1 MLSISTKQVDRR
13 SLSTRRYEQAIASH
27 KISAEQ
33 FSAIA
38 EVFNRRHISIE
49 FFWKYVCGEKIDR
62 EHISPHAISEAI
74 SEVLDVEQFN
84 NLIATDITWV
94 N

>member
-49 FFWKYVCGEKIDR
+49 FFWKYVCGEKI